1 MSKSLSPAQP
11 SIPRT
16 LAEIFSGVM
25 ERNGPCPL
33 MHKEAGQ
40 WNSISTSKF
49 YSMTAGIAAALRGWG
64 ISRGDRIAIISEN
77 RPEWTIADFAIA
89 LSGAVVV
96 PLFPTL
102 SADQTK
108 FLLQDSGARAA
119 FVSTKKQ
126 LTKLLSI
133 AEETN
138 IQKIVVM
145 DEPESDRVGI
155 DRPNDDRPDDDRP
168 DDDRPD
174 DDRPDDDRPDDDRP
188 NDDRTGAVSVA
199 AMHEIMGRG
208 ISPDPE
214 FESIASRIVP
224 ADLASIIYTSGTTGI
239 PKGVMLTHEN
249 LATNIAFSLRE
260 YTVGPGDISLSFLP
274 LSHITARHVDFAVLY
289 RGGTLAYVSSID
301 QLPAALKE
309 IQPTFLVAVPRV
321 YEKIHAQL
329 EVKTKG
335 FPKKWIYAWSKAVGN
350 SHKKT
355 ILAGAVPRSP
365 SWKLANRLIYS
376 KLRSAMCARVK
387 VFISG
392 GAPLGYNLA
401 DWYATMGIRI
411 HEGYGLTETSPVIA
425 VNTPG
430 AHKIG
435 TVGRPLKNVEV
446 RIADDGEILVR
457 GPSIFQSYWKR
468 PDETAAAFA
477 DGWFKTGDVGNLDAD
492 GFLSVTD
499 RKKDLIKTSGGK
511 FIAPQPIENSL
522 KHNSLIAEAVVFG
535 DQRKSAGVL
544 IAPSFPVLE
553 KWASENNVP
562 FASRQELVEDPKVR
576 TLYQSI
582 VSQVNTKLADFEK
595 LRKVLLLP
603 EELRVEDGMLTASMK
618 LRRRTVEEKYKH
630 LIEKSSPA
638 GAANA

>member
-1 MSKSLSPAQP
+1 MSNPLSPAQP

-25 ERNGPCPL
+25 ERNGPRPL
-33 MHKEAGQ
+33 MHKEAGE
-40 WNSISTSKF
+40 WKSISATKF
-49 YSMTAGIAAALRGWG
+49 YSMTAGVAAALRNWG
-64 ISRGDRIAIISEN
+64 ISKGDRIAIISEN

-96 PLFPTL
+96 PMFPTL
-102 SADQTK
+102 PADQTK

-126 LTKLLSI
+126 LKKILAIAGETSIEQIVMMDKPEKEQANEDLS
-133 AEETN
+133 
-138 IQKIVVM
+138 
-145 DEPESDRVGI
+145 G
-155 DRPNDDRPDDDRP
+155 
-168 DDDRPD
+168 
-174 DDRPDDDRPDDDRP
+174 
-188 NDDRTGAVSVA
+188 TGPA
-199 AMHEIMGRG
+199 ASMHEIMERG
-208 ISPDPE
+208 TYPDPE
-214 FESIASRIVP
+214 FESAASRIVTD
-224 ADLASIIYTSGTTGI
+224 DLASIIYTSGTTGV

-260 YTVGPGDISLSFLP
+260 YDIGPGDISLSFLP

-289 RGGTLAYVSSID
+289 RGGTLAYISSVD
-301 QLPAALKE
+301 QLPAALRE
-309 IQPTFLVAVPRV
+309 MQPTFLVAVPRV
-321 YEKIHAQL
+321 YEKVHAQL
-329 EVKTKG
+329 EVKTKN
-335 FPKKWIYAWSKAVGN
+335 FPAKWIYAWAKAVGS
-350 SHKKT
+350 SHKKE
-355 ILAGAVPRSP
+355 ILAGRVPGSV

-376 KLRSAMCARVK
+376 KLRSALCARVK

-401 DWYATMGIRI
+401 NWYATMGIRI

-430 AHKIG
+430 AHRIG
-435 TVGRPLKNVEV
+435 TVGKPLGNVEV
-446 RIADDGEILVR
+446 RIAEDGEILVR

-468 PDETAAAFA
+468 PEETAAAFE

-522 KHNSLIAEAVVFG
+522 KHNSLVAEAVVFG

-544 IAPSFPVLE
+544 IAPSFPMLE

-582 VSQVNTKLADFEK
+582 VNQVNAKLADFEK
-595 LRKVLLLP
+595 LRKVFLIP

-618 LRRRTVEEKYKH
+618 LRRRIVEEKYKH
-630 LIEKSSPA
+630 LMEKAAPA
-638 GAANA
+638 GAAGA

>member
-1 MSKSLSPAQP
+1 MSKPLSPAQP
-11 SIPRT
+11 TIPRT
-16 LAEIFSGVM
+16 LAEIFAGVM
-25 ERNGPCPL
+25 ARNSSRPL

-40 WNSISTSKF
+40 WKSISTTKF
-49 YSMTAGIAAALRGWG
+49 YSMTAGVAAALRNWG
-64 ISRGDRIAIISEN
+64 ISKGDRIAIISEN

-108 FLLQDSGARAA
+108 FLLRDSDARAA

-126 LTKLLSI
+126 LKKLLSI
-133 AEETN
+133 ADETG
-138 IQKIVVM
+138 IQKIVLM
-145 DEPESDRVGI
+145 DRPESDHARLDQV
-155 DRPNDDRPDDDRP
+155 DKDLA
-168 DDDRPD
+168 
-174 DDRPDDDRPDDDRP
+174 
-188 NDDRTGAVSVA
+188 GAASVA
-199 AMHEIMGRG
+199 SMHEITERG

-214 FESIASRIVP
+214 FESIASRIVSD
-224 ADLASIIYTSGTTGI
+224 DLASIIYTSGTTGI
-239 PKGVMLTHEN
+239 PKGVMLTHGN
-249 LATNIAFSLRE
+249 LATNLAFSLSE
-260 YTVGPGDISLSFLP
+260 YDVGPGDISMSFLP

-289 RGGTLAYVSSID
+289 RGGTLAYVPSVD
-301 QLPAALKE
+301 QLPAAIKE
-309 IQPTFLVAVPRV
+309 IQPTFFVAVPRV

-329 EVKTKG
+329 EVKTKS
-335 FPKKWIYAWSKAVGN
+335 FPKKWIYAWAKAVGN
-350 SHKKT
+350 SHKKE
-355 ILAGAVPRSP
+355 ILAGRVPHSL
-365 SWKLANRLIYS
+365 SWKLANKLIYS
-376 KLRSAMCARVK
+376 KLRSAMCTRVK

-435 TVGRPLKNVEV
+435 TVGRPLKNIEV
-446 RIADDGEILVR
+446 RIAEDGEILVR

-468 PDETAAAFA
+468 PEETAAAFA

-522 KHNSLIAEAVVFG
+522 MHNSLVAEAVVFG

-544 IAPSFPVLE
+544 IAPSFAVLE
-553 KWASENNVP
+553 KWASENSVP

-576 TLYQSI
+576 TLYQGI
-582 VSQVNTKLADFEK
+582 VNQVNAKLADYEK
-595 LRKVLLLP
+595 LRKVFLIS

-618 LRRRTVEEKYKH
+618 LRRRMVEEKYKH
-630 LIEKSSPA
+630 LMKKAAPTDAA
-638 GAANA
+638 GA

>member
-1 MSKSLSPAQP
+1 
-11 SIPRT
+11 
-16 LAEIFSGVM
+16 
-25 ERNGPCPL
+25 
-33 MHKEAGQ
+33 MHKEAGE
-40 WNSISTSKF
+40 WKSISATKF
-49 YSMTAGIAAALRGWG
+49 YSMTAGVAAALRNWG
-64 ISRGDRIAIISEN
+64 ISKGDRIAIISEN

-96 PLFPTL
+96 PMFPTL
-102 SADQTK
+102 PADQTK

-126 LTKLLSI
+126 LKKILAIAGETSIEQIVMMDKPEKEQANEDLS
-133 AEETN
+133 
-138 IQKIVVM
+138 
-145 DEPESDRVGI
+145 G
-155 DRPNDDRPDDDRP
+155 
-168 DDDRPD
+168 
-174 DDRPDDDRPDDDRP
+174 
-188 NDDRTGAVSVA
+188 TGPA
-199 AMHEIMGRG
+199 ASMHEIMERG
-208 ISPDPE
+208 TYPDPE
-214 FESIASRIVP
+214 FESAASRIVTD
-224 ADLASIIYTSGTTGI
+224 DLASIIYTSGTTGV

-260 YTVGPGDISLSFLP
+260 YDIGPGDISLSFLP

-289 RGGTLAYVSSID
+289 RGGTLAYISSVD
-301 QLPAALKE
+301 QLPAALRE
-309 IQPTFLVAVPRV
+309 MQPTFLVAVPRV
-321 YEKIHAQL
+321 YEKVHAQL
-329 EVKTKG
+329 EVKTKN
-335 FPKKWIYAWSKAVGN
+335 FPAKWIYAWAKAVGS
-350 SHKKT
+350 SHKKE
-355 ILAGAVPRSP
+355 ILAGRVPGSV

-376 KLRSAMCARVK
+376 KLRSALCARVK

-401 DWYATMGIRI
+401 NWYATMGIRI

-430 AHKIG
+430 AHRIG
-435 TVGRPLKNVEV
+435 TVGKPLGNVEV
-446 RIADDGEILVR
+446 RIAEDGEILVR

-468 PDETAAAFA
+468 PEETAAAFE

-522 KHNSLIAEAVVFG
+522 KHNSLVAEAVVFG

-544 IAPSFPVLE
+544 IAPSFPMLE

-582 VSQVNTKLADFEK
+582 VNQVNAKLADFEK
-595 LRKVLLLP
+595 LRKVFLIP

-618 LRRRTVEEKYKH
+618 LRRRIVEEKYKH
-630 LIEKSSPA
+630 LMEKAAPA
-638 GAANA
+638 GAAGA

>member
-1 MSKSLSPAQP
+1 PFWLHLPWRRITFFSVMSNSLPPAQP
-11 SIPRT
+11 TIPHT
-16 LAEIFSGVM
+16 LAEIFAGIM
-25 ERNGPCPL
+25 ARNSLQPL
-33 MHKEAGQ
+33 MFKEAGR
-40 WNSISTSKF
+40 WTSISTAKF
-49 YSMTAGIAAALRGWG
+49 YSMTAGVAAALRNAGV
-64 ISRGDRIAIISEN
+64 SKGDRIAIISEN

-174 DDRPDDDRPDDDRP
+174 DDRPDDDRP

-274 LSHITARHVDFAVLY
+274 LSHITA
-289 RGGTLAYVSSID
+289 
-301 QLPAALKE
+301 
-309 IQPTFLVAVPRV
+309 
-321 YEKIHAQL
+321 
-329 EVKTKG
+329 
-335 FPKKWIYAWSKAVGN
+335 
-350 SHKKT
+350 
-355 ILAGAVPRSP
+355 
-365 SWKLANRLIYS
+365 
-376 KLRSAMCARVK
+376 
-387 VFISG
+387 
-392 GAPLGYNLA
+392 
-401 DWYATMGIRI
+401 
-411 HEGYGLTETSPVIA
+411 
-425 VNTPG
+425 
-430 AHKIG
+430 
-435 TVGRPLKNVEV
+435 
-446 RIADDGEILVR
+446 
-457 GPSIFQSYWKR
+457 
-468 PDETAAAFA
+468 
-477 DGWFKTGDVGNLDAD
+477 
-492 GFLSVTD
+492 
-499 RKKDLIKTSGGK
+499 
-511 FIAPQPIENSL
+511 
-522 KHNSLIAEAVVFG
+522 
-535 DQRKSAGVL
+535 
-544 IAPSFPVLE
+544 
-553 KWASENNVP
+553 
-562 FASRQELVEDPKVR
+562 
-576 TLYQSI
+576 
-582 VSQVNTKLADFEK
+582 
-595 LRKVLLLP
+595 
-603 EELRVEDGMLTASMK
+603 
-618 LRRRTVEEKYKH
+618 
-630 LIEKSSPA
+630 
-638 GAANA
+638 

>member
-1 MSKSLSPAQP
+1 MSKPLSPAQP
-11 SIPRT
+11 TIPRT
-16 LAEIFSGVM
+16 LAEIFAGVM
-25 ERNGPCPL
+25 ARNSSRPL

-40 WNSISTSKF
+40 WKSISTTKF
-49 YSMTAGIAAALRGWG
+49 YSMTAGVAAALRNWG
-64 ISRGDRIAIISEN
+64 ISKGDRIAIIGEN

-126 LTKLLSI
+126 LKKLLSI
-133 AEETN
+133 AGETG
-138 IQKIVVM
+138 IQQIVLM
-145 DEPESDRVGI
+145 DRPESDQAER
-155 DRPNDDRPDDDRP
+155 DQPNARP
-168 DDDRPD
+168 
-174 DDRPDDDRPDDDRP
+174 
-188 NDDRTGAVSVA
+188 VA
-199 AMHEIMGRG
+199 SMHEIMDRG

-214 FESIASRIVP
+214 FESAASRI
-224 ADLASIIYTSGTTGI
+224 ASDDLASIIYTSGTTGV
-239 PKGVMLTHEN
+239 PKGVMLTHSN
-249 LATNIAFSLRE
+249 LATNLSFSLSE
-260 YTVGPGDISLSFLP
+260 YDVGPGDSSMSFLP

-289 RGGTLAYVSSID
+289 RGGTLAYVSSVD
-301 QLPAALKE
+301 QLPAAIKE
-309 IQPTFLVAVPRV
+309 IQPTFFVAVPRV

-335 FPKKWIYAWSKAVGN
+335 FPKKWIYAWAKSVGN
-350 SHKKT
+350 SHKKE
-355 ILAGAVPRSP
+355 ILAGRVPHSLN
-365 SWKLANRLIYS
+365 WKLANRLIYS
-376 KLRSAMCARVK
+376 KLRSAMCTRVK

-430 AHKIG
+430 AHRIG
-435 TVGRPLKNVEV
+435 TVGRPLKNIEV
-446 RIADDGEILVR
+446 RIAEDGEILVR
-457 GPSIFQSYWKR
+457 GPSIFQRYWQR
-468 PDETAAAFA
+468 PEETAAAFA
-477 DGWFKTGDVGNLDAD
+477 DGWFKTGDVGNLDGE

-522 KHNSLIAEAVVFG
+522 MHNSLVAEAVVFG

-562 FASRQELVEDPKVR
+562 FASRQELVENSKVR

-582 VSQVNTKLADFEK
+582 VNQVNAKLADFEK
-595 LRKVLLLP
+595 LRKVFLIP

-630 LIEKSSPA
+630 LMEKAPA
-638 GAANA
+638 GAVGA

>member
-1 MSKSLSPAQP
+1 MSPAQP

-25 ERNGPCPL
+25 ERNGPRPL
-33 MHKEAGQ
+33 MHKEAGE
-40 WNSISTSKF
+40 WKSISATKF
-49 YSMTAGIAAALRGWG
+49 YSMTAGVAAALRNWG
-64 ISRGDRIAIISEN
+64 ISKGDRIAIISEN

-96 PLFPTL
+96 PMFPTL
-102 SADQTK
+102 PADQTK

-126 LTKLLSI
+126 LKKILAIAGETSIEQIVMMDKPEKEQANEDLS
-133 AEETN
+133 
-138 IQKIVVM
+138 
-145 DEPESDRVGI
+145 G
-155 DRPNDDRPDDDRP
+155 
-168 DDDRPD
+168 
-174 DDRPDDDRPDDDRP
+174 
-188 NDDRTGAVSVA
+188 TGPA
-199 AMHEIMGRG
+199 ASMHEIMERG
-208 ISPDPE
+208 TYPDPE
-214 FESIASRIVP
+214 FESAASRIVTD
-224 ADLASIIYTSGTTGI
+224 DLASIIYTSGTTGV

-260 YTVGPGDISLSFLP
+260 YDIGPGDISLSFLP

-289 RGGTLAYVSSID
+289 RGGTLAYISSVD
-301 QLPAALKE
+301 QLPAALRE
-309 IQPTFLVAVPRV
+309 MQPTFLVAVPRV
-321 YEKIHAQL
+321 YEKVHAQL
-329 EVKTKG
+329 EVKTKN
-335 FPKKWIYAWSKAVGN
+335 FPAKWIYAWAKAVGS
-350 SHKKT
+350 SHKKE
-355 ILAGAVPRSP
+355 ILAGRVPGSV

-376 KLRSAMCARVK
+376 KLRSALCARVK

-401 DWYATMGIRI
+401 NWYATMGIRI

-430 AHKIG
+430 AHRIG
-435 TVGRPLKNVEV
+435 TVGKPLGNVEV
-446 RIADDGEILVR
+446 RIAEDGEILVR

-468 PDETAAAFA
+468 PEETAAAFE

-522 KHNSLIAEAVVFG
+522 KHNSLVAEAVVFG

-544 IAPSFPVLE
+544 IAPSFPMLE

-582 VSQVNTKLADFEK
+582 VNQVNAKLADFEK
-595 LRKVLLLP
+595 LRKVFLIP

-618 LRRRTVEEKYKH
+618 LRRRIVEEKYKH
-630 LIEKSSPA
+630 LMEKAAPA
-638 GAANA
+638 GAAGA

>member
-1 MSKSLSPAQP
+1 MSNSLPPAQP
-11 SIPRT
+11 TIPHT
-16 LAEIFSGVM
+16 LAEIFAGIM
-25 ERNGPCPL
+25 ARNSLQPL
-33 MHKEAGQ
+33 MFKKAGR
-40 WNSISTSKF
+40 WTSISTAKF
-49 YSMTAGIAAALRGWG
+49 YSMTAGVAAALRNAGV
-64 ISRGDRIAIISEN
+64 SKGDRIAIISEN

-89 LSGAVVV
+89 LSGSVVV
-96 PLFPTL
+96 PMFPTL

-108 FLLQDSGARAA
+108 FLLQDSGARVV

-126 LTKLLSI
+126 LKKILSI
-133 AEETN
+133 TGETG
-138 IQKIVVM
+138 IRKIVMM
-145 DEPESDRVGI
+145 DQLESEPDGGRRTS
-155 DRPNDDRPDDDRP
+155 NDPV
-168 DDDRPD
+168 
-174 DDRPDDDRPDDDRP
+174 
-188 NDDRTGAVSVA
+188 NVSIVS
-199 AMHEIMGRG
+199 MREIMERG
-208 ISPDPE
+208 TWPDPE
-214 FESIASRIVP
+214 FESVASRIAP
-224 ADLASIIYTSGTTGI
+224 ADLASIIYTSGTTGV

-260 YTVGPGDISLSFLP
+260 YAVGPGDISLSFLP

-321 YEKIHAQL
+321 YEKIHVQL
-329 EVKTKG
+329 EVKTKN
-335 FPKKWIYAWSKAVGN
+335 FPAKWIYAWAKAVGT

-355 ILAGAVPRSP
+355 ILVGAVPRSLN
-365 SWKLANRLIYS
+365 WKLANRLIYS

-435 TVGRPLKNVEV
+435 TVGKPLGNVEV

-468 PDETAAAFA
+468 PEETAAAFE

-522 KHNSLIAEAVVFG
+522 KHNSLVSEAVVFG

-544 IAPSFPVLE
+544 IAPNFPVLE

-576 TLYQSI
+576 ALYQS
-582 VSQVNTKLADFEK
+582 VVNQVNAKLADFEK
-595 LRKVLLLP
+595 LRKVFLIP

-618 LRRRTVEEKYKH
+618 LRRRIVEDKYKH
-630 LIEKSSPA
+630 LMEKPVA
-638 GAANA
+638 KGVAEA

>member
-1 MSKSLSPAQP
+1 
-11 SIPRT
+11 
-16 LAEIFSGVM
+16 
-25 ERNGPCPL
+25 

-40 WNSISTSKF
+40 WKSTSTTKF
-49 YSMTAGIAAALRGWG
+49 YSMTAGVAAALRNWG
-64 ISRGDRIAIISEN
+64 ISKGDRIAIISGN

-96 PLFPTL
+96 PMFPTL
-102 SADQTK
+102 SPDQTK

-126 LTKLLSI
+126 LKKLLPI
-133 AEETN
+133 AGETS

-145 DEPESDRVGI
+145 DQQESDQAGI
-155 DRPNDDRPDDDRP
+155 DWTGN
-168 DDDRPD
+168 
-174 DDRPDDDRPDDDRP
+174 
-188 NDDRTGAVSVA
+188 DRTKKAQSGAVSVA
-199 AMHEIMGRG
+199 SMREIMERG
-208 ISPDPE
+208 TSPDPE
-214 FESIASRIVP
+214 FESVATRIAP
-224 ADLASIIYTSGTTGI
+224 DDLASIIYTSGTTGI

-260 YTVGPGDISLSFLP
+260 YSVGPGDVSLSFLP

-289 RGGTLAYVSSID
+289 RGGTLAYVSSVD

-329 EVKTKG
+329 EVKTKN
-335 FPKKWIYAWSKAVGN
+335 FPAKWIYAWAKSVGN
-350 SHKKT
+350 SHKKE
-355 ILAGAVPRSP
+355 ILAGRIPSSL

-376 KLRSAMCARVK
+376 KLRSAICARVK

-435 TVGRPLKNVEV
+435 TVGKPLGNVEV
-446 RIADDGEILVR
+446 RIAEDGEILVR

-468 PDETAAAFA
+468 PEETAAAFV

-522 KHNSLIAEAVVFG
+522 MHNSLVAEAVVFG

-562 FASRQELVEDPKVR
+562 FASRQELVKDPKVR

-582 VSQVNTKLADFEK
+582 VNQVNAKLADFEK
-595 LRKVLLLP
+595 LKKVFLIP

-618 LRRRTVEEKYKH
+618 LRRRMVEEKYKH
-630 LIEKSSPA
+630 LMEKAAPADAA
-638 GAANA
+638 GA

>member
-1 MSKSLSPAQP
+1 PFWLHLPWRRITFFSVMSNSLPPAQP
-11 SIPRT
+11 TIPHT
-16 LAEIFSGVM
+16 LAEIFAGIM
-25 ERNGPCPL
+25 ARNSLQPL
-33 MHKEAGQ
+33 MFKEAGR
-40 WNSISTSKF
+40 WTSISTAKF
-49 YSMTAGIAAALRGWG
+49 YSMTAGVAAALRNAGV
-64 ISRGDRIAIISEN
+64 SKGDRIAIISEN

-126 LTKLLSI
+126 LIKLLSI

-138 IQKIVVM
+138 IEKIVVM

-168 DDDRPD
+168 
-174 DDRPDDDRPDDDRP
+174 
-188 NDDRTGAVSVA
+188 NDNRTGAVSVA

-214 FESIASRIVP
+214 FESVASRIVP
-224 ADLASIIYTSGTTGI
+224 ADLASIIYNSGTTGI

-355 ILAGAVPRSP
+355 
-365 SWKLANRLIYS
+365 
-376 KLRSAMCARVK
+376 
-387 VFISG
+387 
-392 GAPLGYNLA
+392 
-401 DWYATMGIRI
+401 
-411 HEGYGLTETSPVIA
+411 
-425 VNTPG
+425 
-430 AHKIG
+430 
-435 TVGRPLKNVEV
+435 
-446 RIADDGEILVR
+446 
-457 GPSIFQSYWKR
+457 
-468 PDETAAAFA
+468 
-477 DGWFKTGDVGNLDAD
+477 
-492 GFLSVTD
+492 
-499 RKKDLIKTSGGK
+499 
-511 FIAPQPIENSL
+511 
-522 KHNSLIAEAVVFG
+522 
-535 DQRKSAGVL
+535 
-544 IAPSFPVLE
+544 
-553 KWASENNVP
+553 
-562 FASRQELVEDPKVR
+562 
-576 TLYQSI
+576 
-582 VSQVNTKLADFEK
+582 
-595 LRKVLLLP
+595 
-603 EELRVEDGMLTASMK
+603 
-618 LRRRTVEEKYKH
+618 
-630 LIEKSSPA
+630 
-638 GAANA
+638 

>member
-25 ERNGPCPL
+25 ERNGPRPL

-64 ISRGDRIAIISEN
+64 ISTGDRIAIISEN

-133 AEETN
+133 ADETS

-168 DDDRPD
+168 
-174 DDRPDDDRPDDDRP
+174 
-188 NDDRTGAVSVA
+188 NDNRTGAVSVA

-214 FESIASRIVP
+214 FESVASRIVP

-260 YTVGPGDISLSFLP
+260 YAVGPGDISLSFLP

-335 FPKKWIYAWSKAVGN
+335 FPKKWIYAWSKAVGS

-355 ILAGAVPRSP
+355 ILAGAVPRSL

-630 LIEKSSPA
+630 LIEKGSPA
-638 GAANA
+638 GANA

>member
-1 MSKSLSPAQP
+1 
-11 SIPRT
+11 
-16 LAEIFSGVM
+16 
-25 ERNGPCPL
+25 
-33 MHKEAGQ
+33 
-40 WNSISTSKF
+40 
-49 YSMTAGIAAALRGWG
+49 MTAGVAAALRGWG
-64 ISRGDRIAIISEN
+64 ISKGDRIAIISEN
-77 RPEWTIADFAIA
+77 RPEWTISDFAIA

-96 PLFPTL
+96 PMFPTL
-102 SADQTK
+102 SPDQTK

-126 LTKLLSI
+126 LKKLLSI
-133 AEETN
+133 SGETA
-138 IQKIVVM
+138 IEKIVVM
-145 DEPESDRVGI
+145 DQPETGQAGSNR
-155 DRPNDDRPDDDRP
+155 NDDDNSGPISV
-168 DDDRPD
+168 
-174 DDRPDDDRPDDDRP
+174 
-188 NDDRTGAVSVA
+188 VS
-199 AMHEIMGRG
+199 MREIMERG
-208 ISPDPE
+208 TSPDPE
-214 FESIASRIVP
+214 FESAASRIAP
-224 ADLASIIYTSGTTGI
+224 DDLASIIYTSGTTGI

-249 LATNIAFSLRE
+249 LATNIASSLCE
-260 YTVGPGDISLSFLP
+260 YSVGPGDISLSFLP

-321 YEKIHAQL
+321 YEKVHAQL
-329 EVKTKG
+329 EVKTKDI
-335 FPKKWIYAWSKAVGN
+335 PKKWIYAWAKAVGN
-350 SHKKT
+350 SHKKE
-355 ILAGAVPRSP
+355 ILAGKVPRSL

-425 VNTPG
+425 VNTPD

-457 GPSIFQSYWKR
+457 GPSIFRSYWKR
-468 PDETAAAFA
+468 PEETSAAFT

-522 KHNSLIAEAVVFG
+522 KHNSLIAEAAVFG

-553 KWASENNVP
+553 KWATENNVP
-562 FASRQELVEDPKVR
+562 FSTRQELVEDPKVR

-582 VSQVNTKLADFEK
+582 VNQVNAKLADFEK
-595 LRKVLLLP
+595 LRKVFLIP

-618 LRRRTVEEKYKH
+618 LRRRMVEEKYKH
-630 LIEKSSPA
+630 LIEKAAPA
-638 GAANA
+638 TVADA